1 MCLQAEDIDKDNSD
15 VGRVIR
21 AKGLIENDGGVG
33 IGQDIRDASEGS
45 EKMTETVGLRQ
56 RAIGIYND
64 NRGLE
69 LIR

>member
-15 VGRVIR
+15 VRRVIR